1 GKILV
6 LNSGRCW
13 VIRYCKR
20 ANLLVFLQPGES
32 TKVRRTASSLRTLA
46 ALAFGDSARRVR
58 IPGRNQERRR
68 LQHSLGLG
76 FRLRHPQH
84 SRPRRHTLRSGSQS
98 HVFRRDHGR
107 YDGGRFSDLAGLGNA
122 LHVQDSPP
130 PPPLS
135 GVLEYYSLRWRNILQ
150 SSRSPVPAAMPFSK
164 LTAPRRPSLGIPPR
178 CSPRPS
184 TTSKR
189 PPAR

>member
-1 GKILV
+1 MPWPRRCSFGTVGTHEDQPTFYPVTPAWKKGKILV

-68 LQHSLGLG
+68 VQHSLGLG
-76 FRLRHPQH
+76 FRLRHP
-84 SRPRRHTLRSGSQS
+84 
-98 HVFRRDHGR
+98 
-107 YDGGRFSDLAGLGNA
+107 
-122 LHVQDSPP
+122 
-130 PPPLS
+130 
-135 GVLEYYSLRWRNILQ
+135 
-150 SSRSPVPAAMPFSK
+150 
-164 LTAPRRPSLGIPPR
+164 
-178 CSPRPS
+178 
-184 TTSKR
+184 
-189 PPAR
+189 